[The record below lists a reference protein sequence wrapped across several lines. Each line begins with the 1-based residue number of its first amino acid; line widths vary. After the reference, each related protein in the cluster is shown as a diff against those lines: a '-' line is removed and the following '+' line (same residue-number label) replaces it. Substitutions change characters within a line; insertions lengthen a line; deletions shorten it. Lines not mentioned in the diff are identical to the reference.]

1 MDTIKIKK
9 IAIVLLDLLIENYDS
24 EDRESTVV
32 FNVSST

>member
-24 EDRESTVV
+24 EDRESTVAI
-32 FNVSST
+32 